1 MTFEV
6 LLKQIVKEA
15 VAEAISENMGNLVI
29 SKADTDKAKTVLL
42 NNEPK
47 KEAKKEKPSK
57 EVDDVVESDEDVAV
71 EETEISEVDLGSM
84 KLKEL
89 REYAEEL
96 GINSKGKRAELEE
109 RIQEF
114 LNSEE
119 SEEEDLDEEPEDDVE
134 ESEEKSEDDDSEE
147 IEESDEEEEES
158 EDNEKYAQVK
168 EYVENASDEEIKET
182 LKELGLST
190 KGKREALIEKLY
202 QAVKDGLFEFA
213 EDDEDLEDTEDVE
226 DIEEESEE
234 DDSED
239 TEERIQGIEELN
251 EKVREDFESGDLT
264 RKDMTAYLKQVGVAV
279 TKKVDDDN
287 VLDMYIEK
295 LSLLVDDEGEF
306 HEEGEDPYTI
316 NGVPYC
322 CGAKLE
328 ELEDGGYKCNV
339 CGAEYDD
346 DEE

>member
-15 VAEAISENMGNLVI
+15 VAEAISEKIGNLVI
-29 SKADTDKAKTVLL
+29 QKVEADKVKTVPL

-47 KEAKKEKPSK
+47 ETVRKETVKKEAEP
-57 EVDDVVESDEDVAV
+57 VEI
-71 EETEISEVDLGSM
+71 EEEISEVDLGSM

-96 GINSKGKRAELEE
+96 GLNSKGKRAEVEE

-119 SEEEDLDEEPEDDVE
+119 SEEEDLDEEVEEVEEVEDDVE
-134 ESEEKSEDDDSEE
+134 EVEEESEEDDSEE
-147 IEESDEEEEES
+147 NDS
-158 EDNEKYAQVK
+158 EDDEDDEKYAQVK

-213 EDDEDLEDTEDVE
+213 EDDEDLENTEDVE

-328 ELEDGGYKCNV
+328 VLEDGGYKCNV

>member
-1 MTFEV
+1 M
-6 LLKQIVKEA
+6 KQIVKEA
-15 VAEAISENMGNLVI
+15 VIEALQETKVKSTE
-29 SKADTDKAKTVLL
+29 
-42 NNEPK
+42 EPK
-47 KEAKKEKPSK
+47 NWTTNDEPVKTTLKAPAPLD
-57 EVDDVVESDEDVAV
+57 EVAESDEDVAV

-96 GINSKGKRAELEE
+96 GLNSKGKRAEVEE

-114 LNSEE
+114 LNSED
-119 SEEEDLDEEPEDDVE
+119 SEEEELDEDNVEEVEE
-134 ESEEKSEDDDSEE
+134 ESEEDDSED
-147 IEESDEEEEES
+147 IEEEDSDE
-158 EDNEKYAQVK
+158 DDEKYAQVK

-213 EDDEDLEDTEDVE
+213 EDDEESEDVE
-226 DIEEESEE
+226 DVEESEEESEE
-234 DDSED
+234 LLDDM
-239 TEERIQGIEELN
+239 TPERAEGVEELQ
-251 EKVREDFESGDLT
+251 EKVYADFESGDLT
-264 RKDMTAYLKQVGVAV
+264 RKDMTTYLKQVGVAV
-279 TKKVDDDN
+279 TKKVDDED
-287 VLDMYIEK
+287 VLEMYINK
-295 LSLLVDDEGEF
+295 LALLVDDEGEF
-306 HEEGEDPYTI
+306 HEEGEDPYTV

-328 ELEDGGYKCNV
+328 VLEDGGYKCNV

-346 DEE
+346 EE

>member
-15 VAEAISENMGNLVI
+15 VIEALQETKVESTE
-29 SKADTDKAKTVLL
+29 
-42 NNEPK
+42 EPK
-47 KEAKKEKPSK
+47 NWSTNDEPVKTTLKASAPLD
-57 EVDDVVESDEDVAV
+57 EVAESDEDVAV

-119 SEEEDLDEEPEDDVE
+119 PEEEDLEEEPEDDDVE
-134 ESEEKSEDDDSEE
+134 EYEGVEEESDEDDSEE
-147 IEESDEEEEES
+147 DEEEDS
-158 EDNEKYAQVK
+158 DEDDEKYAQIK

-213 EDDEDLEDTEDVE
+213 EDVEDV
-226 DIEEESEE
+226 EEESEE
-234 DDSED
+234 LLDDM
-239 TEERIQGIEELN
+239 TPERAEGVEELQ
-251 EKVREDFESGDLT
+251 EKVYADFESGDLT
-264 RKDMTAYLKQVGVAV
+264 RKDMTTYLKQVGVAV
-279 TKKVDDDN
+279 TKKVDDED
-287 VLDMYIEK
+287 VLEMYINK
-295 LSLLVDDEGEF
+295 LALLVDDEGEF
-306 HEEGEDPYTI
+306 HEEGEDPYTV

-328 ELEDGGYKCNV
+328 VLEDGGYKCNV

-346 DEE
+346 EE

>member
-15 VAEAISENMGNLVI
+15 VIEALQETKVESTE
-29 SKADTDKAKTVLL
+29 
-42 NNEPK
+42 EPK
-47 KEAKKEKPSK
+47 NWSTNDEPVKTTLQAPAPLD
-57 EVDDVVESDEDVAV
+57 EVAESDEDVAV

-119 SEEEDLDEEPEDDVE
+119 SEEEDLDEEVEDDDVE
-134 ESEEKSEDDDSEE
+134 EF
-147 IEESDEEEEES
+147 EESDEDEDS
-158 EDNEKYAQVK
+158 EDEEGSEDDEKYAQVR
-168 EYVENASDEEIKET
+168 EYVENASDEEIKDT

-213 EDDEDLEDTEDVE
+213 EDDEDEDEDTEDVE
-226 DIEEESEE
+226 DIEESEE

>member
-15 VAEAISENMGNLVI
+15 VIEALQETKVESTE
-29 SKADTDKAKTVLL
+29 
-42 NNEPK
+42 EPK
-47 KEAKKEKPSK
+47 NWTTNDEPVKTTLKAPAPLD
-57 EVDDVVESDEDVAV
+57 EVAESDEDVAV

-96 GINSKGKRAELEE
+96 GLNSKGKRAEVEE

-114 LNSEE
+114 LNSED
-119 SEEEDLDEEPEDDVE
+119 SEEELDEESEDDVE
-134 ESEEKSEDDDSEE
+134 ESEEVEDESDEDDSEDDEDED
-147 IEESDEEEEES
+147 SDE
-158 EDNEKYAQVK
+158 DDEKYAQVK

-213 EDDEDLEDTEDVE
+213 EDDEESEDVE
-226 DIEEESEE
+226 DIEESEEESEE
-234 DDSED
+234 LLDDM
-239 TEERIQGIEELN
+239 TPERAKGVEELQ
-251 EKVREDFESGDLT
+251 EQVYADFESGDLT
-264 RKDMTAYLKQVGVAV
+264 RKDMTTYLKQVGVAV
-279 TKKVDDDN
+279 TKKVDDEDI
-287 VLDMYIEK
+287 LEMYINK
-295 LSLLVDDEGEF
+295 LALLVDDEGEF
-306 HEEGEDPYTI
+306 HEEGEDPYTV

-328 ELEDGGYKCNV
+328 VLEDGGYKCNV

>member
-15 VAEAISENMGNLVI
+15 VIEALQETKVKSTE
-29 SKADTDKAKTVLL
+29 
-42 NNEPK
+42 EPK
-47 KEAKKEKPSK
+47 NWSTNDEPVKTTLQAPEPIDEVAKS
-57 EVDDVVESDEDVAV
+57 DDDVAV

-96 GINSKGKRAELEE
+96 GLNSKGKRAEVEE

-119 SEEEDLDEEPEDDVE
+119 SEEEDLDEEVEDDVE
-134 ESEEKSEDDDSEE
+134 ESEEDDSEE
-147 IEESDEEEEES
+147 DEDIEEEDSDE
-158 EDNEKYAQVK
+158 DDEKYAQVK

-213 EDDEDLEDTEDVE
+213 EDDEDEDEDTEDVE
-226 DIEEESEE
+226 DIEESEE

-251 EKVREDFESGDLT
+251 EKVRDDFESGDLT
-264 RKDMTAYLKQVGVAV
+264 RKDMTTYLKQVGVAV
-279 TKKVDDDN
+279 TKKVDDED
-287 VLDMYIEK
+287 VLEMYINK
-295 LSLLVDDEGEF
+295 LALLVDDEGEF
-306 HEEGEDPYTI
+306 HEEGEDPYTV

-328 ELEDGGYKCNV
+328 VLEDGGYKCNV

>member
-15 VAEAISENMGNLVI
+15 VTEAISEKIGNLVI
-29 SKADTDKAKTVLL
+29 QKVEADKVKTVPL
-42 NNEPK
+42 NDEPK

-57 EVDDVVESDEDVAV
+57 EVDEVAESDDDVAV

-114 LNSEE
+114 LDSED
-119 SEEEDLDEEPEDDVE
+119 SEEDLEEPDDDDVE
-134 ESEEKSEDDDSEE
+134 ESEEVEDESYEDDSEE
-147 IEESDEEEEES
+147 DEEEDS
-158 EDNEKYAQVK
+158 DEDDEKYAQVK

-213 EDDEDLEDTEDVE
+213 EDDEESEDVE
-226 DIEEESEE
+226 DIEESEEESEE
-234 DDSED
+234 LLDDM
-239 TEERIQGIEELN
+239 TPERAKGVEELQ
-251 EKVREDFESGDLT
+251 EQVYADFESGDLT

-287 VLDMYIEK
+287 VLDMYINK
-295 LSLLVDDEGEF
+295 LALLVDDEGEF

-346 DEE
+346 EE

>member
-15 VAEAISENMGNLVI
+15 VTEAISEKIGNLVI
-29 SKADTDKAKTVLL
+29 QKVEADKVKTVPL

-47 KEAKKEKPSK
+47 ETVKKETVKKEAEP
-57 EVDDVVESDEDVAV
+57 VEI
-71 EETEISEVDLGSM
+71 EEEISEVDLGSM

-96 GINSKGKRAELEE
+96 GLNSKGKRAEVEE

-114 LNSEE
+114 LNSED
-119 SEEEDLDEEPEDDVE
+119 SEEEELDEDNVEEVEE
-134 ESEEKSEDDDSEE
+134 ESEEDDSEE
-147 IEESDEEEEES
+147 NDS
-158 EDNEKYAQVK
+158 EDDEDDEKYAQVK

-202 QAVKDGLFEFA
+202 QAVKDGLFEFT
-213 EDDEDLEDTEDVE
+213 EDGEDEDEDTEDVE
-226 DIEEESEE
+226 DIEESEE

-264 RKDMTAYLKQVGVAV
+264 RKDMTTYLKQVGVAV
-279 TKKVDDDN
+279 TKKVDDED
-287 VLDMYIEK
+287 VLEMYINK
-295 LSLLVDDEGEF
+295 LALLVDDEGEF
-306 HEEGEDPYTI
+306 HEEGEDPYTV

-328 ELEDGGYKCNV
+328 VLEDGGYKCNV

-346 DEE
+346 EE

>member
-15 VAEAISENMGNLVI
+15 VIEALQETKVESTE
-29 SKADTDKAKTVLL
+29 
-42 NNEPK
+42 EPK
-47 KEAKKEKPSK
+47 NWSTNDEPVKTTLQSPAPLD
-57 EVDDVVESDEDVAV
+57 EVAESDEDVAV

-119 SEEEDLDEEPEDDVE
+119 SEEEDLDEEVEDDDVE
-134 ESEEKSEDDDSEE
+134 EF
-147 IEESDEEEEES
+147 EESDESDEDEDS
-158 EDNEKYAQVK
+158 EDEEGSEDDEKYAQVK
-168 EYVENASDEEIKET
+168 EYVENASDEEIKDT

-213 EDDEDLEDTEDVE
+213 EDDEDEDEDTEDVE
-226 DIEEESEE
+226 DIEESEE

-239 TEERIQGIEELN
+239 TEERIQGIEELE
-251 EKVREDFESGDLT
+251 EKVHADFESGDLT
-264 RKDMTAYLKQVGVAV
+264 RKDMTTYLKQVGVAV
-279 TKKVDDDN
+279 TKKVDDDD
-287 VLDMYIEK
+287 VLEMYINK
-295 LSLLVDDEGEF
+295 LALLVDDEGEF
-306 HEEGEDPYTI
+306 HEEGEDPYTV

-328 ELEDGGYKCNV
+328 VLEDGGYKCNV

-346 DEE
+346 EE

>member
-15 VAEAISENMGNLVI
+15 VIEALQETKVKSTE
-29 SKADTDKAKTVLL
+29 
-42 NNEPK
+42 EPK
-47 KEAKKEKPSK
+47 NWSTNDEPVKTTLQAPEPLE
-57 EVDDVVESDEDVAV
+57 DVEESDEDVAV

-96 GINSKGKRAELEE
+96 GINSKGKRAELEK

-134 ESEEKSEDDDSEE
+134 ESEEVEDESYEDDSEE
-147 IEESDEEEEES
+147 EDSDE
-158 EDNEKYAQVK
+158 DDEKYAQIK
-168 EYVENASDEEIKET
+168 EYIENASDEEIKET

-213 EDDEDLEDTEDVE
+213 EDDEDAEDTEDVE
-226 DIEEESEE
+226 DIGEESE
-234 DDSED
+234 DMTSERV
-239 TEERIQGIEELN
+239 EGIEELE
-251 EKVREDFESGDLT
+251 EKVHEDFESGDLT
-264 RKDMTAYLKQVGVAV
+264 RKDMTTYLKQVGVAV
-279 TKKVDDDN
+279 TKKVDDDD
-287 VLDMYIEK
+287 VLEMYISK
-295 LSLLVDDEGEF
+295 MALLVDDEGEF

-328 ELEDGGYKCNV
+328 VLEDGGYKCNV

>member
-15 VAEAISENMGNLVI
+15 VTEAISEKIGNLVI
-29 SKADTDKAKTVLL
+29 QKVEADKAKTVPL
-42 NNEPK
+42 NDEPK

-57 EVDDVVESDEDVAV
+57 EVDEVAESDDDVAV

-114 LNSEE
+114 LNSED
-119 SEEEDLDEEPEDDVE
+119 SEEEDLDEESEDDVE
-134 ESEEKSEDDDSEE
+134 ESEEVEDESYEDDSEE
-147 IEESDEEEEES
+147 DEEEDS
-158 EDNEKYAQVK
+158 DEDDEKYAQVK
-168 EYVENASDEEIKET
+168 EYVENASNEEIKET

-226 DIEEESEE
+226 DIEESEEESE
-234 DDSED
+234 DMTSERA
-239 TEERIQGIEELN
+239 EGIEELN

-264 RKDMTAYLKQVGVAV
+264 RKDMTTYLKQVGVAV
-279 TKKVDDDN
+279 TKKVDDED
-287 VLDMYIEK
+287 VLEMYINK
-295 LSLLVDDEGEF
+295 LALLVDDEGEF
-306 HEEGEDPYTI
+306 HEEGEDPYTV

-328 ELEDGGYKCNV
+328 ELEDGGYKCNI

-346 DEE
+346 EE

>member
-15 VAEAISENMGNLVI
+15 VTEAISEKIGNLVI
-29 SKADTDKAKTVLL
+29 QKVEADKAKTVPL
-42 NNEPK
+42 NDEPK

-57 EVDDVVESDEDVAV
+57 EVDEVVESDDDVAV

-114 LNSEE
+114 LNSED
-119 SEEEDLDEEPEDDVE
+119 SEEEDLDEESEDDVE
-134 ESEEKSEDDDSEE
+134 ESEEVEDESYEDDSEE
-147 IEESDEEEEES
+147 DEEDDSDE
-158 EDNEKYAQVK
+158 DDEKYAQVK
-168 EYVENASDEEIKET
+168 EYVENASNEEIKET

-226 DIEEESEE
+226 DIEESEEESE
-234 DDSED
+234 DMTSERA
-239 TEERIQGIEELN
+239 EGIEELE
-251 EKVREDFESGDLT
+251 EKVHDDFESGDLT
-264 RKDMTAYLKQVGVAV
+264 RKDMTTYLKQVGVAV
-279 TKKVDDDN
+279 TKKVEDED
-287 VLDMYIEK
+287 VLEMYINK
-295 LSLLVDDEGEF
+295 LALLVDDEGEF

-328 ELEDGGYKCNV
+328 VLEDGGYKCNV

-346 DEE
+346 EE

>member
-15 VAEAISENMGNLVI
+15 VIEALQETKVESTE
-29 SKADTDKAKTVLL
+29 
-42 NNEPK
+42 EPK
-47 KEAKKEKPSK
+47 NWTTNDEPVKTTLQAPAPLDEL
-57 EVDDVVESDEDVAV
+57 VESDEDVAV

-96 GINSKGKRAELEE
+96 GLNPKGKRAELEE

-114 LNSEE
+114 LNSED
-119 SEEEDLDEEPEDDVE
+119 SEEDYEEPEDDVE
-134 ESEEKSEDDDSEE
+134 ESEEVED
-147 IEESDEEEEES
+147 ESDEEVEEDEDS
-158 EDNEKYAQVK
+158 EDEEDSEEDEKYAQVK

-202 QAVKDGLFEFA
+202 QAVKDGLFEFT
-213 EDDEDLEDTEDVE
+213 EDDEESEDVE
-226 DIEEESEE
+226 DLEESEEESEE
-234 DDSED
+234 LLDDM
-239 TEERIQGIEELN
+239 TPERAKGVEELQ
-251 EKVREDFESGDLT
+251 EQVYADFESGDLT
-264 RKDMTAYLKQVGVAV
+264 RKDMTTYLKQVGVAV
-279 TKKVDDDN
+279 TKRVDDED
-287 VLDMYIEK
+287 VLEMYINK
-295 LSLLVDDEGEF
+295 LALLVDDEGEF
-306 HEEGEDPYTI
+306 HEEGEDPYTV

-328 ELEDGGYKCNV
+328 VLEDGGYKCNV

-346 DEE
+346 EE

>member
-15 VAEAISENMGNLVI
+15 VIEALQETKVKSTE
-29 SKADTDKAKTVLL
+29 
-42 NNEPK
+42 EPK
-47 KEAKKEKPSK
+47 NWTTNDEPVKTTLQAHAPLD
-57 EVDDVVESDEDVAV
+57 EVAESDEDVAV

-96 GINSKGKRAELEE
+96 GINSKGKRAEVEE

-119 SEEEDLDEEPEDDVE
+119 SEESEEEDLDEESEDDVE
-134 ESEEKSEDDDSEE
+134 DSEE
-147 IEESDEEEEES
+147 IEESDEDEDSEEGS
-158 EDNEKYAQVK
+158 EDDEKYAQVK

-213 EDDEDLEDTEDVE
+213 EDDEESEDVE
-226 DIEEESEE
+226 DIEESEEESEE
-234 DDSED
+234 LLDDMTSE
-239 TEERIQGIEELN
+239 RAKGVEELQ
-251 EKVREDFESGDLT
+251 EQVCVDFESGDLT
-264 RKDMTAYLKQVGVAV
+264 RKDMTTYLKQVGVAV
-279 TKKVDDDN
+279 TKKVDDED
-287 VLDMYIEK
+287 VLEMYINK
-295 LSLLVDDEGEF
+295 LALLVDDEGEF
-306 HEEGEDPYTI
+306 HEEGEDPYTV

-328 ELEDGGYKCNV
+328 VLEDGGYKCNV

>member
-15 VAEAISENMGNLVI
+15 VAEAISEKIGNLVI
-29 SKADTDKAKTVLL
+29 QKVESDKVKTIPL
-42 NNEPK
+42 NDEPK

-57 EVDDVVESDEDVAV
+57 EVDEVAESDDDVAV

-119 SEEEDLDEEPEDDVE
+119 PEEEDLDEESEDDVE
-134 ESEEKSEDDDSEE
+134 DSED
-147 IEESDEEEEES
+147 IEESDEDEDSEEDES
-158 EDNEKYAQVK
+158 EEDEKYAQVK

-213 EDDEDLEDTEDVE
+213 EEDEESEDIEDSEDVE
-226 DIEEESEE
+226 EIEESEE
-234 DDSED
+234 DDSEEM
-239 TEERIQGIEELN
+239 TSERAEGIEELE
-251 EKVREDFESGDLT
+251 EKARADFESGDLT
-264 RKDMTAYLKQVGVAV
+264 RKDMTTYLKQVGVAV
-279 TKKVDDDN
+279 TKKVDDED
-287 VLDMYIEK
+287 VLEMYINK
-295 LSLLVDDEGEF
+295 LALLVDDEGEF

-328 ELEDGGYKCNV
+328 VLEDGGYKCNV

-346 DEE
+346 EE

>member
-15 VAEAISENMGNLVI
+15 VIEALQETKVKSTE
-29 SKADTDKAKTVLL
+29 
-42 NNEPK
+42 EPK
-47 KEAKKEKPSK
+47 NWSTNDEPVKTTLQAPAPLD
-57 EVDDVVESDEDVAV
+57 EVAESDEDVAV

-114 LNSEE
+114 LNSED
-119 SEEEDLDEEPEDDVE
+119 SEEEDLDEESEDDVE
-134 ESEEKSEDDDSEE
+134 ESEEVEDESYEDDSEE
-147 IEESDEEEEES
+147 DEEEDS
-158 EDNEKYAQVK
+158 DEDDEKYAQVK
-168 EYVENASDEEIKET
+168 EYVENASNEEIKET

-213 EDDEDLEDTEDVE
+213 EDLEDTEDVE
-226 DIEEESEE
+226 DIEESEEESE
-234 DDSED
+234 DMTSERA
-239 TEERIQGIEELN
+239 EGIEELE
-251 EKVREDFESGDLT
+251 EKVHADFESGDLT
-264 RKDMTAYLKQVGVAV
+264 RKDMTTYLKQVGVAV
-279 TKKVDDDN
+279 TKKVEDED
-287 VLDMYIEK
+287 VLEMYINK
-295 LSLLVDDEGEF
+295 LALLVDDEGEF

-328 ELEDGGYKCNV
+328 VLEDGGYKCNV

-346 DEE
+346 EE

>member
-15 VAEAISENMGNLVI
+15 VAEAISEKIGNLVVQEI
-29 SKADTDKAKTVLL
+29 KSGKVEIVPL

-47 KEAKKEKPSK
+47 ETVKKEPTKKEAEPT
-57 EVDDVVESDEDVAV
+57 EPVEI

-89 REYAEEL
+89 REYAEGL
-96 GINSKGKRAELEE
+96 GINYKGKRAKLEE

-114 LNSEE
+114 LNSED
-119 SEEEDLDEEPEDDVE
+119 SEEEELDEEVEDDDVE
-134 ESEEKSEDDDSEE
+134 EF
-147 IEESDEEEEES
+147 EESDESDEDEDS
-158 EDNEKYAQVK
+158 EDEEGSEDDEKYAQVR
-168 EYVENASDEEIKET
+168 EYVENASDEEIKDT

-213 EDDEDLEDTEDVE
+213 EEDEDAEGTEDVE
-226 DIEEESEE
+226 GESEDEESEE
-234 DDSED
+234 LLDDM
-239 TEERIQGIEELN
+239 TPERAEGVEELQ
-251 EKVREDFESGDLT
+251 EKVYADFESGDLT
-264 RKDMTAYLKQVGVAV
+264 RKDMTTYLKQVGVAV
-279 TKKVDDDN
+279 TKKVEDED
-287 VLDMYIEK
+287 VLEMYINK
-295 LSLLVDDEGEF
+295 LALLVDDEGEF
-306 HEEGEDPYTI
+306 HEEGEDPYTV

-328 ELEDGGYKCNV
+328 VLEDGGYKCNV

-346 DEE
+346 EEE

>member
-15 VAEAISENMGNLVI
+15 VIEALQETKVESTE
-29 SKADTDKAKTVLL
+29 
-42 NNEPK
+42 EPK
-47 KEAKKEKPSK
+47 NWTTNDEPVKTTLQAPAPLD
-57 EVDDVVESDEDVAV
+57 EVAESDEDVAV

-119 SEEEDLDEEPEDDVE
+119 SEEEDLDEESEDDDVE
-134 ESEEKSEDDDSEE
+134 EF
-147 IEESDEEEEES
+147 EESDESDEDEDS
-158 EDNEKYAQVK
+158 EDEEGSEDDEKYAQVR
-168 EYVENASDEEIKET
+168 EYVENASDEEIKDT

-190 KGKREALIEKLY
+190 KGKREVLIEKLY

-213 EDDEDLEDTEDVE
+213 EDDEESEGVE
-226 DIEEESEE
+226 DIEESEEESEE
-234 DDSED
+234 LLDDMT
-239 TEERIQGIEELN
+239 TERAKGVEELQ
-251 EKVREDFESGDLT
+251 EKVYADFESGDLT
-264 RKDMTAYLKQVGVAV
+264 RKDMTTYLKQVGVAV
-279 TKKVDDDN
+279 TKKVEDED
-287 VLDMYIEK
+287 VLEMYINK
-295 LSLLVDDEGEF
+295 LALLVDDEGEF
-306 HEEGEDPYTI
+306 HEEGEDPYI
-316 NGVPYC
+316 VNGVPYC

-328 ELEDGGYKCNV
+328 VLEDGGYKCNV

-346 DEE
+346 EE

>member
-15 VAEAISENMGNLVI
+15 VTEAISEKIGNLVI
-29 SKADTDKAKTVLL
+29 QKVEADKVKTVPL
-42 NNEPK
+42 NDEPK

-57 EVDDVVESDEDVAV
+57 EVDEVAESDDDVAV

-114 LNSEE
+114 LNSED
-119 SEEEDLDEEPEDDVE
+119 SEEEELDEESEDDVE
-134 ESEEKSEDDDSEE
+134 DSEE
-147 IEESDEEEEES
+147 IEESDEDGDSEE
-158 EDNEKYAQVK
+158 DEKYAQVK

-202 QAVKDGLFEFA
+202 QAVKDGLFEFS
-213 EDDEDLEDTEDVE
+213 EDDEDEDEDTENVEDVE
-226 DIEEESEE
+226 ESEEESEE
-234 DDSED
+234 LLDDM
-239 TEERIQGIEELN
+239 TPERAEGVEELQ
-251 EKVREDFESGDLT
+251 EKVYADFESGDLT
-264 RKDMTAYLKQVGVAV
+264 RKDMTTYLKQVGVAV
-279 TKKVDDDN
+279 TKRVDDED
-287 VLDMYIEK
+287 VLEMYINK
-295 LSLLVDDEGEF
+295 LALLVDDEGEF
-306 HEEGEDPYTI
+306 HEEGEDPYTV

-328 ELEDGGYKCNV
+328 VLEDGGYKCNV

-346 DEE
+346 EE

>member
-15 VAEAISENMGNLVI
+15 VIEALHETKV
-29 SKADTDKAKTVLL
+29 KPTE
-42 NNEPK
+42 EPK
-47 KEAKKEKPSK
+47 NWTTNDEPVKTTLQAPAPSK
-57 EVDDVVESDEDVAV
+57 EVVESDDDVAV

-96 GINSKGKRAELEE
+96 GINSKGKRAEVES

-119 SEEEDLDEEPEDDVE
+119 SEEEDLDEEVEDDVE
-134 ESEEKSEDDDSEE
+134 EV
-147 IEESDEEEEES
+147 EEES
-158 EDNEKYAQVK
+158 EEEDDEEDSDEDDEKYAQVK

-213 EDDEDLEDTEDVE
+213 EEDEEESEDVE
-226 DIEEESEE
+226 DIEESEEESE
-234 DDSED
+234 DMTSERA
-239 TEERIQGIEELN
+239 EGIEELE
-251 EKVREDFESGDLT
+251 EKVHADFESGDLT
-264 RKDMTAYLKQVGVAV
+264 RKDMTTFLKQVGVAV
-279 TKKVDDDN
+279 TKKVDDDD
-287 VLDMYIEK
+287 VLEMYISK
-295 LSLLVDDEGEF
+295 LALLVDDEGEF

-328 ELEDGGYKCNV
+328 VLEDGGYKCNV

-346 DEE
+346 EE

>member
-15 VAEAISENMGNLVI
+15 VAEAISEKIGNLVI
-29 SKADTDKAKTVLL
+29 QKVEADKVKTVPL

-47 KEAKKEKPSK
+47 TEKVKKEKPSK
-57 EVDDVVESDEDVAV
+57 EVDDVVESDEDVAI
-71 EETEISEVDLGSM
+71 EETEIYEVDLGSM

-119 SEEEDLDEEPEDDVE
+119 PEEEDLDEEVEDDDDVE
-134 ESEEKSEDDDSEE
+134 EF
-147 IEESDEEEEES
+147 EESDESDEDEDSEDEEGSEEEGS
-158 EDNEKYAQVK
+158 EDDEKYAQVK
-168 EYVENASDEEIKET
+168 EYVENASDEEIKDT

-213 EDDEDLEDTEDVE
+213 EDAEDV
-226 DIEEESEE
+226 EEESEE
-234 DDSED
+234 LLDDM
-239 TEERIQGIEELN
+239 TPERAEGVEELQ
-251 EKVREDFESGDLT
+251 EKVYADFESGDLT
-264 RKDMTAYLKQVGVAV
+264 RKDMTTYLKQVGVAV
-279 TKKVDDDN
+279 TKKVEDED
-287 VLDMYIEK
+287 VLEMYINK
-295 LSLLVDDEGEF
+295 LALLVDDEGEF

-328 ELEDGGYKCNV
+328 VLEDGGYKCNV

>member
-15 VAEAISENMGNLVI
+15 VAEAISEKIGNLVI
-29 SKADTDKAKTVLL
+29 QKVEADKAKTVPL
-42 NNEPK
+42 NDEPK

-57 EVDDVVESDEDVAV
+57 EVDEVVESDEDIAV
-71 EETEISEVDLGSM
+71 EETEISEADLGSM

-119 SEEEDLDEEPEDDVE
+119 SEEEDLDEEVEDDVDDVE
-134 ESEEKSEDDDSEE
+134 ESEEDDSEE
-147 IEESDEEEEES
+147 DEDIEEEDSDE
-158 EDNEKYAQVK
+158 DDEKYAQVK

-213 EDDEDLEDTEDVE
+213 EDDEDEDEDTEDVE
-226 DIEEESEE
+226 DIEESEE

-279 TKKVDDDN
+279 TRKVDDDN

-328 ELEDGGYKCNV
+328 VLEDGGYKCNV

-346 DEE
+346 EE

>member
-15 VAEAISENMGNLVI
+15 IIEALQETKVESTE
-29 SKADTDKAKTVLL
+29 
-42 NNEPK
+42 EPK
-47 KEAKKEKPSK
+47 NWSTNDEPVKTTLQAPAPLD
-57 EVDDVVESDEDVAV
+57 EVAESDEDVAV

-114 LNSEE
+114 LNSED
-119 SEEEDLDEEPEDDVE
+119 SEEEDLDEESEDDVE
-134 ESEEKSEDDDSEE
+134 DSEE
-147 IEESDEEEEES
+147 IEESDEDEDS
-158 EDNEKYAQVK
+158 EDEEYSEDDEKYAQVK
-168 EYVENASDEEIKET
+168 EYVENASDEEIKDT

-202 QAVKDGLFEFA
+202 QAVKDGLFEF
-213 EDDEDLEDTEDVE
+213 EEDEDTEDTEDVE
-226 DIEEESEE
+226 DVEESEEESEE
-234 DDSED
+234 LLDDM
-239 TEERIQGIEELN
+239 TPERAEGVEELQ
-251 EKVREDFESGDLT
+251 EKVYADFESGDLT
-264 RKDMTAYLKQVGVAV
+264 RKDMTTYLKQVGVAV
-279 TKKVDDDN
+279 TKKVDYED
-287 VLDMYIEK
+287 VLEMYINK
-295 LSLLVDDEGEF
+295 LALLVDDEGEF
-306 HEEGEDPYTI
+306 HEEGEDPYTV

>member
-15 VAEAISENMGNLVI
+15 VIEALQETKVESTE
-29 SKADTDKAKTVLL
+29 
-42 NNEPK
+42 EPK
-47 KEAKKEKPSK
+47 NWTTNDEPVKTTLKAPAPLD
-57 EVDDVVESDEDVAV
+57 EVAESDEEVAV

-96 GINSKGKRAELEE
+96 GLNSKGKRAEVEE

-114 LNSEE
+114 LNSEDSEEEELDEDNVEEIEEE
-119 SEEEDLDEEPEDDVE
+119 SEEEDSDEDD
-134 ESEEKSEDDDSEE
+134 
-147 IEESDEEEEES
+147 
-158 EDNEKYAQVK
+158 EKYAQVK
-168 EYVENASDEEIKET
+168 EYVENASDEEIKDT

-213 EDDEDLEDTEDVE
+213 EDDEDA
-226 DIEEESEE
+226 EEESEE
-234 DDSED
+234 LLDDM
-239 TEERIQGIEELN
+239 TPERAEGVEELQ
-251 EKVREDFESGDLT
+251 EKVYADFESGDLT
-264 RKDMTAYLKQVGVAV
+264 RKDMTTYLKQVGVAV
-279 TKKVDDDN
+279 TKKVDDED
-287 VLDMYIEK
+287 VLEMYVNK
-295 LSLLVDDEGEF
+295 LALLVDDEGEF
-306 HEEGEDPYTI
+306 HEEGEDPYTV

-328 ELEDGGYKCNV
+328 VLEDGGYKCNV

-346 DEE
+346 EE

>member
-15 VAEAISENMGNLVI
+15 VTEAISEKIGNLVI
-29 SKADTDKAKTVLL
+29 QKVEADKVKTVPL
-42 NNEPK
+42 NTEPKETVKEETVK
-47 KEAKKEKPSK
+47 KEAEP
-57 EVDDVVESDEDVAV
+57 VEI
-71 EETEISEVDLGSM
+71 EEEISEVDLGSM

-96 GINSKGKRAELEE
+96 GLNSKGKRAELEE

-134 ESEEKSEDDDSEE
+134 ESEEVEDESYEDDSEE
-147 IEESDEEEEES
+147 EDSDE
-158 EDNEKYAQVK
+158 DDEKYAQIK

-213 EDDEDLEDTEDVE
+213 EEDEDAEGTEDVE
-226 DIEEESEE
+226 ESEEESEE
-234 DDSED
+234 LLDDM
-239 TEERIQGIEELN
+239 TPERAEGVEELQ
-251 EKVREDFESGDLT
+251 EKVYADFESGDLT
-264 RKDMTAYLKQVGVAV
+264 RKDMTTYLKQVGVAV
-279 TKKVDDDN
+279 TKKVDDED
-287 VLDMYIEK
+287 VLEMYINK
-295 LSLLVDDEGEF
+295 LALLVDDEGEF
-306 HEEGEDPYTI
+306 HEEGEDPYTV

-328 ELEDGGYKCNV
+328 VLEDGGYKCNV

>member
-15 VAEAISENMGNLVI
+15 VAEAISEKIGNLVI
-29 SKADTDKAKTVLL
+29 QKVESDKVKTVPL
-42 NNEPK
+42 NDDESK

-57 EVDDVVESDEDVAV
+57 EVVESDEDVAV

-119 SEEEDLDEEPEDDVE
+119 SEEEDLDEEVEDDDVE
-134 ESEEKSEDDDSEE
+134 EFEESEE
-147 IEESDEEEEES
+147 IEESDEDEDSEEDES
-158 EDNEKYAQVK
+158 EEDEKYAQVK

-213 EDDEDLEDTEDVE
+213 EDDEDAEDTEDVE
-226 DIEEESEE
+226 DVEEESEE
-234 DDSED
+234 LLDDM
-239 TEERIQGIEELN
+239 TPERAEGVEELQ
-251 EKVREDFESGDLT
+251 EKVYADFESGDLT
-264 RKDMTAYLKQVGVAV
+264 RKDMTTYLKQVGVAV
-279 TKKVDDDN
+279 TKKVDDED
-287 VLDMYIEK
+287 VLEMYINK
-295 LSLLVDDEGEF
+295 LALLVDDEGEF
-306 HEEGEDPYTI
+306 HEEGEDPYTV

-328 ELEDGGYKCNV
+328 VLEDGGYKCSV

>member
-15 VAEAISENMGNLVI
+15 VIEALQETKVKSTE
-29 SKADTDKAKTVLL
+29 
-42 NNEPK
+42 EPK
-47 KEAKKEKPSK
+47 NWTTNDEPVKTTLKAPAPLD
-57 EVDDVVESDEDVAV
+57 EVAESDEDVAV

-96 GINSKGKRAELEE
+96 GLNSKGKRAEVEE

-114 LNSEE
+114 LNSED
-119 SEEEDLDEEPEDDVE
+119 SEEEELDEDNVEEVEE
-134 ESEEKSEDDDSEE
+134 ESEEDDSED
-147 IEESDEEEEES
+147 IEEEDSDE
-158 EDNEKYAQVK
+158 DDEKYAQVK
-168 EYVENASDEEIKET
+168 EYVENASDEEIKDT

-213 EDDEDLEDTEDVE
+213 EDDEESEDVE
-226 DIEEESEE
+226 DVEESEEESEE
-234 DDSED
+234 LLDDM
-239 TEERIQGIEELN
+239 TPERAEGVEELQ
-251 EKVREDFESGDLT
+251 EKVYADFESGDLT
-264 RKDMTAYLKQVGVAV
+264 RKDMTTYLKQVGVAV
-279 TKKVDDDN
+279 TKKVDDED
-287 VLDMYIEK
+287 VLEMYINK
-295 LSLLVDDEGEF
+295 LALLVDDEGEF
-306 HEEGEDPYTI
+306 HEEGEDPYTV

-328 ELEDGGYKCNV
+328 VLEDGGYKCNV

-346 DEE
+346 EE

>member
-6 LLKQIVKEA
+6 FLKQIVKEA
-15 VAEAISENMGNLVI
+15 VTEAISEKIGNLVI
-29 SKADTDKAKTVLL
+29 QKVEADKVKTVPL

-47 KEAKKEKPSK
+47 ETVKKETVKKEAEP
-57 EVDDVVESDEDVAV
+57 VEI
-71 EETEISEVDLGSM
+71 EEEISEVDLGSM

-96 GINSKGKRAELEE
+96 GLNSKGKRAEVEE

-119 SEEEDLDEEPEDDVE
+119 SEEEDLDEEVEEVEDDVE
-134 ESEEKSEDDDSEE
+134 EVEEESEEDDSEE
-147 IEESDEEEEES
+147 NDSEEDE
-158 EDNEKYAQVK
+158 DDEKYAQVR

-213 EDDEDLEDTEDVE
+213 EDDEESEGVE
-226 DIEEESEE
+226 DIEESEEESEE
-234 DDSED
+234 LLDDM
-239 TEERIQGIEELN
+239 TPERAKGVEELQ
-251 EKVREDFESGDLT
+251 EQVYADFESGDLT
-264 RKDMTAYLKQVGVAV
+264 RKDMTTYLKQVGVAV

-306 HEEGEDPYTI
+306 HDEGEDPYTV

-328 ELEDGGYKCNV
+328 VLEDGGYKCNV

>member
-15 VAEAISENMGNLVI
+15 VIEALQETKVESTE
-29 SKADTDKAKTVLL
+29 
-42 NNEPK
+42 EPK
-47 KEAKKEKPSK
+47 NWTTNDEPVKTTLQAPAPLD
-57 EVDDVVESDEDVAV
+57 EVAESDDDVAV

-119 SEEEDLDEEPEDDVE
+119 SEEEDLDEESEDDVE
-134 ESEEKSEDDDSEE
+134 DSEEDESEED
-147 IEESDEEEEES
+147 
-158 EDNEKYAQVK
+158 EKYAQVK

-213 EDDEDLEDTEDVE
+213 EDDEDEDKDTEDVE
-226 DIEEESEE
+226 DIEESEE
-234 DDSED
+234 ESKEMTSER
-239 TEERIQGIEELN
+239 TEGIEEL
-251 EKVREDFESGDLT
+251 EEQVRADFESGDLT
-264 RKDMTAYLKQVGVAV
+264 RKDMTTYLKQVGVAV
-279 TKKVDDDN
+279 TKKVDDED
-287 VLDMYIEK
+287 VLEMYISK
-295 LSLLVDDEGEF
+295 MALLVDDEGEF

-328 ELEDGGYKCNV
+328 VLEDGGYKCNV

-346 DEE
+346 EE

>member
-15 VAEAISENMGNLVI
+15 VIEALQETKVKSTE
-29 SKADTDKAKTVLL
+29 
-42 NNEPK
+42 EPK
-47 KEAKKEKPSK
+47 NWTTNDEPVKTTLQAPAPLD
-57 EVDDVVESDEDVAV
+57 EVAESDDDVAV

-119 SEEEDLDEEPEDDVE
+119 SEEEDLDEEVEDDVE
-134 ESEEKSEDDDSEE
+134 NSEE
-147 IEESDEEEEES
+147 IEESDEDEDSEEDES
-158 EDNEKYAQVK
+158 EEDEKYAQVK

-202 QAVKDGLFEFA
+202 QAVKDGLFEFT
-213 EDDEDLEDTEDVE
+213 EDDEESEDVE
-226 DIEEESEE
+226 DIEESEEESEE
-234 DDSED
+234 LLDDM
-239 TEERIQGIEELN
+239 TPERAEGVEELQD
-251 EKVREDFESGDLT
+251 KVYADFESGDLT
-264 RKDMTAYLKQVGVAV
+264 RKDMTTYLKQVGVAV
-279 TKKVDDDN
+279 TKKVDDED
-287 VLDMYIEK
+287 VLEMYINK
-295 LSLLVDDEGEF
+295 LALLVDDEGEF
-306 HEEGEDPYTI
+306 HEEGEDPYTV

-328 ELEDGGYKCNV
+328 VLEDGGYKCNV

>member
-29 SKADTDKAKTVLL
+29 SKVDTDKVKTILL
-42 NNEPK
+42 NDEPK
-47 KEAKKEKPSK
+47 KEVKKEKPSK

-71 EETEISEVDLGSM
+71 EETDISEVDLGSM

-96 GINSKGKRAELEE
+96 GLNSKGKRAEVEE

-114 LNSEE
+114 LNSED
-119 SEEEDLDEEPEDDVE
+119 SEEDLDEEVENVEEDDVE
-134 ESEEKSEDDDSEE
+134 EVEEDDSEE
-147 IEESDEEEEES
+147 GEEEDS
-158 EDNEKYAQVK
+158 EDDEKYAQVK

-213 EDDEDLEDTEDVE
+213 EEDENVEDVE
-226 DIEEESEE
+226 DESEDEESEE
-234 DDSED
+234 YDSED
-239 TEERIQGIEELN
+239 TEERIQGIEELE
-251 EKVREDFESGDLT
+251 EKVHADFESGDLT
-264 RKDMTAYLKQVGVAV
+264 RKDMATYLKQVGVAV
-279 TKKVDDDN
+279 TKKVDDED
-287 VLDMYIEK
+287 VLEMYINK
-295 LSLLVDDEGEF
+295 LALLVDDEGEF
-306 HEEGEDPYTI
+306 HEEGEDPYTV

-328 ELEDGGYKCNV
+328 VLEDGGYKCSV

>member
-15 VAEAISENMGNLVI
+15 VAEAISEKIGNLVI
-29 SKADTDKAKTVLL
+29 QKVEADKVKTVPL

-47 KEAKKEKPSK
+47 TEKVKKEKPSK
-57 EVDDVVESDEDVAV
+57 EVDDVVESDEDVAI
-71 EETEISEVDLGSM
+71 EETEIYEVDLGSM

-119 SEEEDLDEEPEDDVE
+119 PEEEDLDEEVEDDDVE
-134 ESEEKSEDDDSEE
+134 EF
-147 IEESDEEEEES
+147 EESDESDEDEDSEDEEGSEEEGS
-158 EDNEKYAQVK
+158 EDDEKYAQVK
-168 EYVENASDEEIKET
+168 EYVENASDEEIKDT

-213 EDDEDLEDTEDVE
+213 EDAEDV
-226 DIEEESEE
+226 EEESEE
-234 DDSED
+234 LLDDM
-239 TEERIQGIEELN
+239 TPERAEGVEELQ
-251 EKVREDFESGDLT
+251 EKVYADFESGDLT
-264 RKDMTAYLKQVGVAV
+264 RKDMTTYLKQVGVAV
-279 TKKVDDDN
+279 TKKVEDED
-287 VLDMYIEK
+287 VLEMYINK
-295 LSLLVDDEGEF
+295 LALLVDDEGEF

-328 ELEDGGYKCNV
+328 VLEDGGYKCNV